1 MNECMESEIQELL
14 PDVLHGTIAPG
25 ERARVEAHL
34 SGCNRCREELEVL
47 RAVQGAAVFSPSI
60 DVESIVR
67 QIPPYRIIPPIVE
80 RPVRAPVMR
89 WLVAAAMALVVV
101 GGGSVVM
108 RDGDGAGQPLTA
120 PAPRAHSLALASG
133 LDEMSDGSIVQLMT
147 EMNGFDALPANE
159 PEPVFAVETS
169 LAADGDSL

>member
-1 MNECMESEIQELL
+1 MNECMEPAIQELL

-34 SGCNRCREELEVL
+34 GSCNSCREELEVL

-67 QIPPYRIIPPIVE
+67 QIPPYRIITPIVE
-80 RPVRAPVMR
+80 RPVRAPLMK
-89 WLVAAAMALVVV
+89 WLVAAAMAVVVV

-108 RDGDGAGQPLTA
+108 RDGDGGNQPLTA

-133 LDEMSDGSIVQLMT
+133 LDEMSDGSI
-147 EMNGFDALPANE
+147 ALRVA
-159 PEPVFAVETS
+159 
-169 LAADGDSL
+169 

>member
-1 MNECMESEIQELL
+1 MNECMERELQEML
-14 PDVLHGTIAPG
+14 PDVLHGTVAPG

-34 SGCNRCREELEVL
+34 TACRHCRQELEVL
-47 RAVQGAAVFSPSI
+47 RAVKGAAVFSPTI
-60 DVESIVR
+60 DVAGIVR
-67 QIPPYRIIPPIVE
+67 QIPPYQIITPAVE
-80 RPVRAPVMR
+80 RPVRASVMK

-108 RDGDGAGQPLTA
+108 QDRDVAEQPLTA
-120 PAPRAHSLALASG
+120 AAPRAHSLALAGG

-147 EMNGFDALPANE
+147 EMNSFDALPANE

-169 LAADGDSL
+169 LAANGDSL